1 MKVLNLV
8 NVLESII
15 AWRHVADV
23 VPVRQYYFDCTG
35 TFLQLVRL
43 PLDVYRPEF
52 GKNCKVCCAIGKK
65 FACEAAFFF
74 LFRRAVFR
82 KSCLLETFH
91 IWIGKNCDL
100 VATINSLPH
109 FDWKHAVLTLT
120 PEYQVY

>member
-1 MKVLNLV
+1 MLRNR
-8 NVLESII
+8 E
-15 AWRHVADV
+15 
-23 VPVRQYYFDCTG
+23 
-35 TFLQLVRL
+35 
-43 PLDVYRPEF
+43 
-52 GKNCKVCCAIGKK
+52 K

-109 FDWKHAVLTLT
+109 FDWKHAVLALT
-120 PEYQVY
+120 PEYQVYLGSTEFILKFTRVYDR

>member
-1 MKVLNLV
+1 MLRNR
-8 NVLESII
+8 E
-15 AWRHVADV
+15 
-23 VPVRQYYFDCTG
+23 
-35 TFLQLVRL
+35 
-43 PLDVYRPEF
+43 
-52 GKNCKVCCAIGKK
+52 K

-109 FDWKHAVLTLT
+109 FDWKHAVLALT
-120 PEYQVY
+120 PEYQVYTALDADRNSKPKIVKYCI

>member
-1 MKVLNLV
+1 MLRNR
-8 NVLESII
+8 E
-15 AWRHVADV
+15 
-23 VPVRQYYFDCTG
+23 
-35 TFLQLVRL
+35 
-43 PLDVYRPEF
+43 
-52 GKNCKVCCAIGKK
+52 K

-120 PEYQVY
+120 PEYQVYFLTAVYRGCGACSLPFSYYITPAPGAT